1 MTLSQLRTQ
10 VDALCRKY
18 ATQLEV
24 YRLRPLAQEFCD
36 EMTDAVIGPEPGPKL
51 SLLDWIQILIK
62 LGGRIRHPASA
73 IRHPPSAPSPSLPAP
88 ITCKIASIAASSP
101 RQTMSCGVCCP
112 KLPSAASSP
121 APSSP
126 SPPET

>member
-62 LGGRIRHPASA
+62 RGGRIRHPPSA
-73 IRHPPSAPSPSLPAP
+73 IRPLAFAACTNYLQDYLDRRVFPQANDVLRSLLPKAAQRGLIPRSLQP
-88 ITCKIASIAASSP
+88 IP
-101 RQTMSCGVCCP
+101 F
-112 KLPSAASSP
+112 
-121 APSSP
+121 
-126 SPPET
+126 

>member
-62 LGGRIRHPASA
+62 RGGR

-88 ITCKIASIAASSP
+88 ITCKIASNV
-101 RQTMSCGVCCP
+101 GCCP
-112 KLPSAASSP
+112 SA
-121 APSSP
+121 
-126 SPPET
+126 TM